1 MIRNVTRHL
10 SWVGV
15 GRPPKRGGRIVGLLV
30 LAVAFVVSG
39 AAVAPGVA
47 AQSLAVT
54 GATVI
59 DPLADAPLADAVVL
73 MEDGRITAV
82 GAAGAVDVPAGTEII
97 DARGKYIIPGLMDAN
112 LHLYLNLDLETLIK
126 YEGRYHEIVLEA
138 AQLTLKTG
146 QTTVFD
152 TWGPLGALARARDI
166 INAGEAPGSRIYFAG
181 NIIGFD
187 GPLSRDFRAEAAAHV
202 SKALVNRTNEAWE
215 QGTGRDLM
223 WMTPDS
229 VRAAIREYTGTGVDF
244 LKYGSSSHVEMY
256 FISFSERVQRV
267 IVEEGHR
274 AGMTVQTHTTSVE
287 SLDMAIEAG
296 VDIIT
301 HGDISGPVV
310 PIPMETVRKLVE
322 RDIAVSALPITQRR
336 LEALQQHN
344 PDGTLTPYMAIGRE
358 NQTRMIEAGV
368 SLLLS
373 TDAGIKHPVLLAESG
388 TIASDTVD
396 QRTKLGEGH
405 FNALAALEELGMAPM
420 EILRSATSHIARA
433 YEMEGE
439 IGSLRPGM
447 IADLVILDANPL
459 EAARNYRSIHAVIKD
474 GRRVDIDALP
484 VAPIISVL
492 KPDN

>member
-1 MIRNVTRHL
+1 MIPKLAKPVT
-10 SWVGV
+10 
-15 GRPPKRGGRIVGLLV
+15 LV
-30 LAVAFVVSG
+30 ALTFALAE
-39 AAVAPGVA
+39 VA
-47 AQSLAVT
+47 APPVAVGQPLVVT
-54 GATVI
+54 GATII
-59 DPLADAPLADAVVL
+59 DPLADTSIENGAVL

-82 GAAGAVDVPAGTEII
+82 GAAGAVDVPAGTSVI
-97 DARGKYIIPGLMDAN
+97 DARGKYVIPGLMDAN

-138 AQLTLKTG
+138 AQLTLKSG

-152 TWGPLGALARARDI
+152 TWGPLDPLAKARDM

-187 GPLSRDFRAEAAAHV
+187 GPLSRDFRGEAAAHV
-202 SKALVNRTNEAWE
+202 SKAFVNRTNEAWE
-215 QGTGRDLM
+215 RGTGRDLM

-229 VRAAIREYTGTGVDF
+229 VGAAIREYTGTGVDF

-274 AGMTVQTHTTSVE
+274 ADMTVQTHTTSVE

-310 PIPMETVRKLVE
+310 PIPMETMRKLVE
-322 RDIAVSALPITQRR
+322 RDIAVSVLPITQRR
-336 LEALQQHN
+336 LDALQEHN
-344 PDGTLTPYMAIGRE
+344 PEGTLTPYMTVGRE
-358 NQTRMIEAGV
+358 NQARMIEAGV
-368 SLLLS
+368 SMLLS
-373 TDAGIKHPVLLAESG
+373 TDAGIKHPVLLAESS

-433 YEMEGE
+433 YELEDE
-439 IGSLRPGM
+439 IGSLQPGM
-447 IADLVILDANPL
+447 IADLVILDSNPL

-492 KPDN
+492 KPDS

>member
-1 MIRNVTRHL
+1 MIRKLAR
-10 SWVGV
+10 
-15 GRPPKRGGRIVGLLV
+15 LLAL
-30 LAVAFVVSG
+30 LALALALAEGADPS
-39 AAVAPGVA
+39 AAVG
-47 AQSLAVT
+47 QTLAVT

-59 DPLADAPLADAVVL
+59 DPLAGVPLEDGVVV
-73 MEDGRITAV
+73 MTDGRIMAV
-82 GAAGAVDVPAGTEII
+82 GAAGSVDVPAGTSVI
-97 DARGKYIIPGLMDAN
+97 DARGKYVIPGLMDAN
-112 LHLYLNLDLETLIK
+112 VHLYLNLDLETLIK

-152 TWGPLGALARARDI
+152 TWGPLGALAKARDM
-166 INAGEAPGSRIYFAG
+166 INGGEAPGSRIYFAG

-187 GPLSRDFRAEAAAHV
+187 GPLSADFRAAAAAHV
-202 SKALVNRTNEAWE
+202 SKSFVNRTNEAWVH
-215 QGTGRDLM
+215 GTGRDLM

-256 FISFSERVQRV
+256 FISFSERVQRA

-310 PIPMETVRKLVE
+310 PIPMETMGKLVE
-322 RDIAVSALPITQRR
+322 RDIAVSVLPITRRR
-336 LEALQQHN
+336 LEALQEHN
-344 PDGTLTPYMAIGRE
+344 PDGTLTPYMTVGRE
-358 NQTRMIEAGV
+358 NQARMIEAGV
-368 SLLLS
+368 SMLLS
-373 TDAGIKHPVLLAESG
+373 TDAGIKHPVLLAESA

-405 FNALAALEELGMAPM
+405 FNALAALEELGMEPM

-433 YEMEGE
+433 YELDEE
-439 IGSLRPGM
+439 IGSLQPGM

-474 GRRVDIDALP
+474 GKRVDLDALP

-492 KPDN
+492 KPEN

>member
-202 SKALVNRTNEAWE
+202 SKAFVNRTNEAWE

>member
-1 MIRNVTRHL
+1 MIRKLAR
-10 SWVGV
+10 
-15 GRPPKRGGRIVGLLV
+15 LLAL
-30 LAVAFVVSG
+30 LALALALAEGADPS
-39 AAVAPGVA
+39 AAVG
-47 AQSLAVT
+47 QTLAVT

-59 DPLADAPLADAVVL
+59 DPLAEAPLEDGAVL
-73 MEDGRITAV
+73 MTDGRITAV
-82 GAAGAVDVPAGTEII
+82 GPAGAVDVPAGTSVI
-97 DARGKYIIPGLMDAN
+97 DARGKYVIPGLMDAN
-112 LHLYLNLDLETLIK
+112 VHLYLNLDLETLIK

-138 AQLTLKTG
+138 AQLALKTG

-152 TWGPLGALARARDI
+152 TWGPLASLAKARDT
-166 INAGEAPGSRIYFAG
+166 INEGEAPGSRIYFAG

-187 GPLSRDFRAEAAAHV
+187 GPLSADFRAAAAAHV
-202 SKALVNRTNEAWE
+202 SKSFVNRTNEAWE

-256 FISFSERVQRV
+256 FISFSERVQRA

-310 PIPMETVRKLVE
+310 PIPMETMGKLVE
-322 RDIAVSALPITQRR
+322 RDIAVSVLPITRRR
-336 LEALQQHN
+336 LEALQEHN
-344 PDGTLTPYMAIGRE
+344 PDGTLTPYMAVGRE
-358 NQTRMIEAGV
+358 NQARMIEAGV
-368 SLLLS
+368 SMLLS
-373 TDAGIKHPVLLAESG
+373 TDAGIKHPVLLAESA

-405 FNALAALEELGMAPM
+405 FNALAALEELGMEPM

-433 YEMEGE
+433 YELDEE
-439 IGSLRPGM
+439 IGSLQPGM

-474 GRRVDIDALP
+474 GQRVDLDALP

-492 KPDN
+492 KPEG

>member
-1 MIRNVTRHL
+1 MTRKFAKP
-10 SWVGV
+10 GT
-15 GRPPKRGGRIVGLLV
+15 LLLLTFILAESADPSIAAGQT
-30 LAVAFVVSG
+30 LAVI
-39 AAVAPGVA
+39 
-47 AQSLAVT
+47 

-59 DPLADAPLADAVVL
+59 DPLAEAPLEDGVVV
-73 MEDGRITAV
+73 MTDGRIAAV
-82 GAAGAVDVPAGTEII
+82 GPAGAVDVPAGTSVI
-97 DARGKYIIPGLMDAN
+97 DARGRYVIPGLMDAN
-112 LHLYLNLDLETLIK
+112 VHLYLNLDIETLIK
-126 YEGRYHEIVLEA
+126 YEGRYDEIVLEA

-152 TWGPLGALARARDI
+152 TWGPLAPLAKARDMI
-166 INAGEAPGSRIYFAG
+166 DAGEAPGSRIYFAG

-187 GPLSRDFRAEAAAHV
+187 GPLSRDFRGEAAAHV
-202 SKALVNRTNEAWE
+202 SRAFVNRTNEAWE
-215 QGTGRDLM
+215 RGTGRGLM
-223 WMTPDS
+223 WLTPDS

-301 HGDISGPVV
+301 HGDISGPIV
-310 PIPMETVRKLVE
+310 PIPMETMRKLVE
-322 RDIAVSALPITQRR
+322 RDIAVSVLPITKRR
-336 LEALQQHN
+336 LEALQEHN
-344 PDGTLTPYMAIGRE
+344 PDGTLTPYMVVGRE
-358 NQTRMIEAGV
+358 NQARMIEAGV
-368 SLLLS
+368 SMLLS
-373 TDAGIKHPVLLAESG
+373 TDAGIKHPVLLAESS

-405 FNALAALEELGMAPM
+405 FNALVALEELGMEPM

-433 YEMEGE
+433 YELDGE
-439 IGSLRPGM
+439 IGSLQPGM

-459 EAARNYRSIHAVIKD
+459 EAARNYRSIHAVIKE
-474 GRRVDIDALP
+474 GRRVDVEALP

-492 KPDN
+492 KPGN

>member
-1 MIRNVTRHL
+1 MTRKL
-10 SWVGV
+10 ARLLTLLALALALAEGV
-15 GRPPKRGGRIVGLLV
+15 GPS
-30 LAVAFVVSG
+30 AAG
-39 AAVAPGVA
+39 A
-47 AQSLAVT
+47 QTLAVT

-59 DPLADAPLADAVVL
+59 DPLAGAPLEDGVVVIA
-73 MEDGRITAV
+73 DGRIAAV
-82 GAAGAVDVPAGTEII
+82 GPAEAVDVPAGTSVI
-97 DARGKYIIPGLMDAN
+97 DARGKYVIPGLMDAN
-112 LHLYLNLDLETLIK
+112 VHLYLNLDLETLIK

-152 TWGPLGALARARDI
+152 TWGPMGALAKARDL
-166 INAGEAPGSRIYFAG
+166 INGGEAPGSRIYFAG

-187 GPLSRDFRAEAAAHV
+187 GPLSADFRAAAAAHV
-202 SKALVNRTNEAWE
+202 SKSFVSRTNEAWVH
-215 QGTGRDLM
+215 GTGRDLM

-229 VRAAIREYTGTGVDF
+229 VRAAIRRYTGTGVDF
-244 LKYGSSSHVEMY
+244 LKYGSSGHVEMF
-256 FISFSERVQRV
+256 FISFSERVQRA

-310 PIPMETVRKLVE
+310 PIPMETMRKLVE
-322 RDIAVSALPITQRR
+322 RDIAVSVLPITQRR
-336 LEALQQHN
+336 LEALQEHN
-344 PDGTLTPYMAIGRE
+344 PDGTLTPYMAVGRE
-358 NQTRMIEAGV
+358 NQARMIEAGV
-368 SLLLS
+368 SMLLS
-373 TDAGIKHPVLLAESG
+373 TDAGIKHPVLLAESA

-433 YEMEGE
+433 YELDDE
-439 IGSLRPGM
+439 IGSLQPGM

-474 GRRVDIDALP
+474 GRWVDLDALP

-492 KPDN
+492 KPSN

>member
-1 MIRNVTRHL
+1 M
-10 SWVGV
+10 
-15 GRPPKRGGRIVGLLV
+15 
-30 LAVAFVVSG
+30 
-39 AAVAPGVA
+39 
-47 AQSLAVT
+47 
-54 GATVI
+54 VI
-59 DPLADAPLADAVVL
+59 
-73 MEDGRITAV
+73 
-82 GAAGAVDVPAGTEII
+82 
-97 DARGKYIIPGLMDAN
+97 
-112 LHLYLNLDLETLIK
+112 
-126 YEGRYHEIVLEA
+126 
-138 AQLTLKTG
+138 
-146 QTTVFD
+146 
-152 TWGPLGALARARDI
+152 
-166 INAGEAPGSRIYFAG
+166 
-181 NIIGFD
+181 
-187 GPLSRDFRAEAAAHV
+187 
-202 SKALVNRTNEAWE
+202 
-215 QGTGRDLM
+215 
-223 WMTPDS
+223 
-229 VRAAIREYTGTGVDF
+229 
-244 LKYGSSSHVEMY
+244 
-256 FISFSERVQRV
+256 ISFSERVQRV

-322 RDIAVSALPITQRR
+322 LDIAVSVLPITQRR

-368 SLLLS
+368 SMLLS

-433 YEMEGE
+433 YEMEDE
-439 IGSLRPGM
+439 IGSLQAGM

-459 EAARNYRSIHAVIKD
+459 DAARNYRSIHAVIKD
-474 GRRVDIDALP
+474 GQRVDLDALP
-484 VAPIISVL
+484 VAPIISAL
-492 KPDN
+492 KPDG

>member
-1 MIRNVTRHL
+1 MTRKL
-10 SWVGV
+10 ARILTLPALTLALAEGADPSTAVG
-15 GRPPKRGGRIVGLLV
+15 
-30 LAVAFVVSG
+30 
-39 AAVAPGVA
+39 
-47 AQSLAVT
+47 QTLAVT
-54 GATVI
+54 GATII
-59 DPLADAPLADAVVL
+59 DPLAEAPVADGVVL
-73 MEDGRITAV
+73 MEDGRIAAV
-82 GAAGAVDVPAGTEII
+82 GAAGEVDIPAGTPVI
-97 DARGKYIIPGLMDAN
+97 DARGRYVIPGLMDAN
-112 LHLYLNLDLETLIK
+112 VHLYLNLDLETLIK

-152 TWGPLGALARARDI
+152 TWGPLAALAKARDM
-166 INAGEAPGSRIYFAG
+166 INGGEAPGSRIYFAG

-187 GPLSRDFRAEAAAHV
+187 GPLSADFRAAAAAHV
-202 SKALVNRTNEAWE
+202 SKSFVRRTNEAWVH
-215 QGTGRDLM
+215 GTGRDLM

-229 VRAAIREYTGTGVDF
+229 VRAAIRGYTGTGVDF
-244 LKYGSSSHVEMY
+244 LKYGSSGHVEMF

-310 PIPMETVRKLVE
+310 PIPMETVRKIVE
-322 RDIAVSALPITQRR
+322 RDLAVSVLPITRRR
-336 LEALQQHN
+336 LEALQAHN
-344 PDGTLTPYMAIGRE
+344 PDGTLTPYMTVGRE
-358 NQTRMIEAGV
+358 NQARMIEAGV

-373 TDAGIKHPVLLAESG
+373 TDAGIKHPVLLAESA

-433 YEMEGE
+433 YELDDE
-439 IGSLRPGM
+439 IGSLQPGM
-447 IADLVILDANPL
+447 IADLVILDENPL

-474 GRRVDIDALP
+474 GRRVNLNALP

-492 KPDN
+492 KPSN

>member
-1 MIRNVTRHL
+1 MTRKLARFLTL
-10 SWVGV
+10 SALALALAEGAGPSTAVG
-15 GRPPKRGGRIVGLLV
+15 
-30 LAVAFVVSG
+30 
-39 AAVAPGVA
+39 
-47 AQSLAVT
+47 QTLAVT

-59 DPLADAPLADAVVL
+59 DPLAEAPLEDGVVV
-73 MEDGRITAV
+73 MTDGRITAV
-82 GAAGAVDVPAGTEII
+82 GAAGSVDVPAGTSVI
-97 DARGKYIIPGLMDAN
+97 DARGKYVIPGLMDAN
-112 LHLYLNLDLETLIK
+112 VHLYLNLDLETLIK

-138 AQLTLKTG
+138 AQLALKTG

-152 TWGPLGALARARDI
+152 TWGPLGALTKARDMI
-166 INAGEAPGSRIYFAG
+166 SGGEAPGSRIYFAG

-187 GPLSRDFRAEAAAHV
+187 GPLSADFRGAAAAHV
-202 SKALVNRTNEAWE
+202 SKSFVRRTNEAWVH
-215 QGTGRDLM
+215 GTGRDLM

-244 LKYGSSSHVEMY
+244 LKYGSSGHVEMF
-256 FISFSERVQRV
+256 FISFSERVQRA

-310 PIPMETVRKLVE
+310 PIPMETMRKLVE
-322 RDIAVSALPITQRR
+322 RDIAVSVLPITQRR
-336 LEALQQHN
+336 LEALQEHN
-344 PDGTLTPYMAIGRE
+344 PDGTLTPYMAVGRE
-358 NQTRMIEAGV
+358 NQARMIEAGV
-368 SLLLS
+368 SMLLS
-373 TDAGIKHPVLLAESG
+373 TDAGIKHPVLLAESA

-405 FNALAALEELGMAPM
+405 FNALAALEELGMEPM
-420 EILRSATSHIARA
+420 EILRSVTSHIARA
-433 YEMEGE
+433 YELDDE
-439 IGSLRPGM
+439 IGSLQPGM

-474 GRRVDIDALP
+474 GRRVDLDALP

-492 KPDN
+492 KPEG

>member
-15 GRPPKRGGRIVGLLV
+15 GRPTKREERVVGLLV
-30 LAVAFVVSG
+30 LAVAFVVSATAAPG
-39 AAVAPGVA
+39 AVA
-47 AQSLAVT
+47 QTLAIT

-59 DPLADAPLADAVVL
+59 DPLAAAPLEDGVVV

-97 DARGKYIIPGLMDAN
+97 DARGKYVIPGLMDAN

-310 PIPMETVRKLVE
+310 PIPMETIRKLAE
-322 RDIAVSALPITQRR
+322 RDIAVSVLPITQRR
-336 LEALQQHN
+336 LEALQEHN

-368 SLLLS
+368 SMLLS

-388 TIASDTVD
+388 TLASDTVD

-433 YEMEGE
+433 YEMEDE
-439 IGSLRPGM
+439 IGSLQPGM

-474 GRRVDIDALP
+474 GQRVDLDALP
-484 VAPIISVL
+484 VAPIISAL
-492 KPDN
+492 KPDG